1 MKRFYYLP
9 PSHNLSLVRNMGADA
24 SSEPEEAHITR
35 DKLIGAFST
44 VRLHTKDC
52 NQGGYSQA
60 MAPQST

>member
-1 MKRFYYLP
+1 
-9 PSHNLSLVRNMGADA
+9 MGADA